1 MRDAEGILGLLALQM
16 LVVVLHL
23 GRAIGELGVGQRL
36 RRHDGVGAGLVD
48 GDRVEAREHADI
60 VDDRRI
66 VFGMAVAVGTDVHGK
81 RDVEAR
87 AAVDD
92 GLGVLGD
99 LAVEHVGRGLIAGLD
114 AVLVACRNA
123 ASAAHAAI
131 VVDGGHVHRAG
142 VAVSKLALAGIVKR
156 DGVVRAD
163 LFAGTAANAVLG
175 RDVRLAG
182 GMLLHLA
189 GTAAASHAQ
198 VLHGAAKTGLL
209 MALKVGEADHNVG
222 VHERLTDLG
231 LVHVLA
237 ALDRDER
244 LVGALE
250 AVGNDD
256 LATRSI
262 RDKAILVGGIDV
274 LERVFAAT
282 DIERIAVGEEGL
294 AAQLLHDVRDG
305 AGVVGAQKAQVAQ
318 LAKVNLDGDEL
329 VLEVDLLDT
338 GVTDEALELVEL
350 ALASMRAQVG
360 EVHLSGCCGCSCGHR
375 SIPSVYMALQT

>member
-1 MRDAEGILGLLALQM
+1 M
-16 LVVVLHL
+16 
-23 GRAIGELGVGQRL
+23 
-36 RRHDGVGAGLVD
+36 
-48 GDRVEAREHADI
+48 
-60 VDDRRI
+60 
-66 VFGMAVAVGTDVHGK
+66 
-81 RDVEAR
+81 EAR

-99 LAVEHVGRGLIAGLD
+99 LVVEHVGRGVIVGLD
-114 AVLVACRNA
+114 AVLVARRNA
-123 ASAAHAAI
+123 ASAAYAAI
-131 VVDGGHVHRAG
+131 VIDGGNVNRAG
-142 VAVSKLALAGIVKR
+142 ATVGKLALTRVVKR

-163 LFAGTAANAVLG
+163 ALAGTAAHAVG
-175 RDVRLAG
+175 GIDARLAG
-182 GMLLHLA
+182 SMLLHLA
-189 GTAAASHAQ
+189 GAAAAAHAQ
-198 VLHGAAKTGLL
+198 VLHGAAKASLL
-209 MALKVGEADHNVG
+209 MALKMGEADHDIG
-222 VHERLTDLG
+222 IHERLADLG

-250 AVGNDD
+250 AVGDND
-256 LATRSI
+256 LTARGVRGKTVLIGS
-262 RDKAILVGGIDV
+262 VDV

-282 DIERIAVGEEGL
+282 DVERVAVGEEGL

-329 VLEVDLLDT
+329 VLKVNLLDASA
-338 GVTDEALELVEL
+338 TDEALELIEL

-360 EVHLSGCCGCSCGHR
+360 EVHLSRRGGCSCGHR

>member
-1 MRDAEGILGLLALQM
+1 MWKLGRSWTTALVYSAILQM
-16 LVVVLHL
+16 STS
-23 GRAIGELGVGQRL
+23 A
-36 RRHDGVGAGLVD
+36 DG
-48 GDRVEAREHADI
+48 
-60 VDDRRI
+60 
-66 VFGMAVAVGTDVHGK
+66 
-81 RDVEAR
+81 
-87 AAVDD
+87 
-92 GLGVLGD
+92 
-99 LAVEHVGRGLIAGLD
+99 
-114 AVLVACRNA
+114 
-123 ASAAHAAI
+123 S
-131 VVDGGHVHRAG
+131 HVHRAS
-142 VAVSKLALAGIVKR
+142 VAAGKLALAGIVKR

-175 RDVRLAG
+175 RDVRLAS

-237 ALDRDER
+237 ALDRNER

-250 AVGNDD
+250 TVGNDD

-262 RDKAILVGGIDV
+262 RGKAVLVGGIDV

-294 AAQLLHDVRDG
+294 AAQLLHDVCNG
-305 AGVVGAQKAQVAQ
+305 AGVIGTQKAQVAQ
-318 LAKVNLDGDEL
+318 LAKVNLDSDEL
-329 VLEVDLLDT
+329 VLKVDLLNS